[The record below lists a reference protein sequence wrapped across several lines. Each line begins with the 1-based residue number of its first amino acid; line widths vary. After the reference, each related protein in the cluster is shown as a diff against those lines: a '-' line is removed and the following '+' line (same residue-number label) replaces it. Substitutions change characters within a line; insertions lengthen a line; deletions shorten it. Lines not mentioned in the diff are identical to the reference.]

1 MNRFKENTIVGIVTC
16 NRQEMFQTCFDSID
30 KEAVDKIVVINSGDR
45 YDSYPDNVEVIFPK
59 RAPIV
64 VGVAKNM
71 LLREMYNAVNSKG
84 EPYEWFFVVEDD
96 VKITDNKVWEKY
108 IETACD
114 SGLIHFQLS
123 YGTHGGIAGGSVNPD
138 GSINKAHVVEYS
150 KNQVD
155 FYNNSF
161 AAFSVGHRSTLQQF
175 GGGNLFRE
183 DFINAAEHL
192 YSHHLMF
199 TRGMGTP
206 FHYFADVFNSFQ
218 YIQDQDENHNKSS
231 IRNNPDFM
239 KNFLYSWQL
248 FKSLVGKTPDK
259 LEKMT
264 PVSLMGCLENLEAL
278 YAKKQLL

>member
-30 KEAVDKIVVINSGDR
+30 KEAVDKIVVVNSGER
-45 YDSYPDNVEVIFPK
+45 YDSYPDNIEVVFPK
-59 RAPIV
+59 RSPIV

-96 VKITDNKVWEKY
+96 IKIADNKVWEKY

-123 YGTHGGIAGGSVNPD
+123 YGTHGGVAGGSVNPD

-192 YSHHLMF
+192 YTHHLMF

-259 LEKMT
+259 LEKMS
-264 PVSLMGCLENLEAL
+264 PVALMGCLENLESL
-278 YAKKQLL
+278 YAKKQSL

>member
-30 KEAVDKIVVINSGDR
+30 KEAVDKIIVVNSGDR
-45 YDSYPDNVEVIFPK
+45 YDSYPDNTQVIFPK
-59 RAPIV
+59 RSPIV

-71 LLREMYNAVNSKG
+71 LLREMYNAVNSEGK
-84 EPYEWFFVVEDD
+84 PYEWFFVVEDD
-96 VKITDNKVWEKY
+96 VKIVDNKVWERY

-123 YGTHGGIAGGSVNPD
+123 YGTHGGVAGGSVNPD
-138 GSINKAHVVEYS
+138 GTPNKAHVVQYS

-155 FYNNSF
+155 IYNNSF

-206 FHYFADVFNSFQ
+206 FHYFADIYNSFQ

-231 IRNNPDFM
+231 IRNSPDFM

-259 LEKMT
+259 LEKMSQD
-264 PVSLMGCLENLEAL
+264 SLMACLENLENL
-278 YAKKQLL
+278 YARKQIV